1 MPSALADD
9 TDTPAILRLTQE
21 GAQALRKVEGE
32 VICKKAGA
40 ELATD
45 LAKARWR
52 KEKGVAIA
60 ESGCFAYSFTP
71 AHDGWRLSGC
81 SMLRTA
87 RMDLRSYL
95 HIFGDFGHVSN
106 RGTLPDFYLR
116 DLTPEEIEESGLSE
130 GAVLSVSSSVMK
142 KLGRFHARKAKKREK
157 RILALLREWS
167 APGGTRQC
175 KLSAKHAKNAWVIS
189 LVKKRG

>member
-9 TDTPAILRLTQE
+9 TDTPATLRLTQE

-60 ESGCFAYSFTP
+60 ESGYFAYTFTP

-81 SMLRTA
+81 RMLWAART
-87 RMDLRSYL
+87 DLRSYL
-95 HIFGDFGHVSN
+95 RIFGDFGHVSE

-116 DLTPEEIEESGLSE
+116 DLTTEEIEESGLRA
-130 GAVLSVSSSVMK
+130 GAVLSVSSLVMK
-142 KLGRFHARKAKKREK
+142 KMGRAYGRKASKREK
-157 RILALLREWS
+157 KMRAILEEWRER
-167 APGGTRQC
+167 GGT
-175 KLSAKHAKNAWVIS
+175 LSNKPKADKTKNALVI
-189 LVKKRG
+189 RQE